1 MLDDYVNVTLC
12 ILLTLVP
19 TQRSVFMRA
28 LRLTVPAILF
38 AVILV
43 GCIVQADTFSDQNPF
58 SAPDTL
64 QSSGDG
70 SVEGSTV
77 NPNPVGILTSTPT
90 PEPTATPVLPTATP
104 QSALLAVPAALQDK
118 ELPTPSPDFYPDHG
132 K

>member
-1 MLDDYVNVTLC
+1 
-12 ILLTLVP
+12 
-19 TQRSVFMRA
+19 MRA
-28 LRLTVPAILF
+28 LRLTVPAIVF

-77 NPNPVGILTSTPT
+77 NPNPVGTLTSTPT
-90 PEPTATPVLPTATP
+90 PEPTATPVPPTATP

-118 ELPTPSPDFYPDHG
+118 ELPTPSPDLYPDHG

>member
-1 MLDDYVNVTLC
+1 
-12 ILLTLVP
+12 
-19 TQRSVFMRA
+19 MRV

-43 GCIVQADTFSDQNPF
+43 GCIVQADTFSDQSPF

-90 PEPTATPVLPTATP
+90 PEPTATPVPPTATPVPPTATP